1 MNGEVRQMGRNC
13 KAAELRTWPAY
24 LSNEIGLHEETAVE
38 VSRTSA
44 LSRLVRG
51 RFWGRLEDMDLSPS
65 GERANLRLWLE
76 HVAGLGGALEGVGR
90 ASPPSPS
97 LSAAQRA
104 ASSSQIS
111 AQTPAAPRRNAELST
126 LPVPVTT
133 RVMLPVPAATSDSQ
147 PKDGAGPPGALPY
160 IYMAAAALIQIQI

>member
-1 MNGEVRQMGRNC
+1 MPCPGSSVSMVRSEGGSKIRICHQVASGR
-13 KAAELRTWPAY
+13 
-24 LSNEIGLHEETAVE
+24 I
-38 VSRTSA
+38 
-44 LSRLVRG
+44 
-51 RFWGRLEDMDLSPS
+51 S
-65 GERANLRLWLE
+65 GVWLE